1 MLKLEIKNHKTTSP
15 ASPKISPLKFNKILK
30 TAQTLVPKI
39 KNLNG
44 TIELNFISKTEMQRI
59 NKTFRKIDKPTDVL
73 SFSYFEEIPA
83 PPSPKKPTPTPP
95 PILAEIFIC
104 TEVAKTQ
111 SLQHANSLTQE
122 LLTLFTHGLL
132 HIFGYTHDTDG
143 QEKEM
148 QEMADKLV
156 AKFNS
161 L

>member
-15 ASPKISPLKFNKILK
+15 DSPKISPLEFNKILK

-39 KNLNG
+39 KNISG
-44 TIELNFISKTEMQRI
+44 TIELNFISKIEMQRI
-59 NKTFRKIDKPTDVL
+59 NKTFRKIDKTTDVL
-73 SFSYFEEIPA
+73 SFSYIEEITA
-83 PPSPKKPTPTPP
+83 PPSPQKPDPTKSLL
-95 PILAEIFIC
+95 IGEIFIC
-104 TEVAKTQ
+104 TEVAKKQ
-111 SLQHANSLTQE
+111 STQHAHSLTQE